1 VKIRPGSTPNQFV
14 IEAPLGEAA
23 PALERAIGAVGKV
36 TKSDLSSGSITGWGK
51 YGLNKVKVT
60 AALMAQDGDTVVTI
74 AARSGSFGSSPVRSV
89 IDRIKDAVVNDGNRG
104 FEADRA
110 GVSTSIVVFA
120 VAVVAIGVAIG
131 LVLVLGFLGI

>member
-1 VKIRPGSTPNQFV
+1 
-14 IEAPLGEAA
+14 
-23 PALERAIGAVGKV
+23 
-36 TKSDLSSGSITGWGK
+36 
-51 YGLNKVKVT
+51 
-60 AALMAQDGDTVVTI
+60 MAQDGDTVVTI

-89 IDRIKDAVVNDGNRG
+89 IDRIKDAVVNDGNGG

-110 GVSTSIVVFA
+110 GVSTSVVVFA

>member
-1 VKIRPGSTPNQFV
+1 MKIRPGSTPNQFV

-89 IDRIKDAVVNDGNRG
+89 IDRIKDAVVNDGNGG
-104 FEADRA
+104 FEADRS
-110 GVSTSIVVFA
+110 GTSTSVIVVSV
-120 VAVVAIGVAIG
+120 VAVAIGVVVILAMLG
-131 LVLVLGFLGI
+131 L